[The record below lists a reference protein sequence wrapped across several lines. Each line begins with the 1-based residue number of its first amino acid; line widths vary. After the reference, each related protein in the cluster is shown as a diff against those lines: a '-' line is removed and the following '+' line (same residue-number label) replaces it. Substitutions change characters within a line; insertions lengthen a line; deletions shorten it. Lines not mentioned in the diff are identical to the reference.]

1 MGAVLQR
8 VSTAYLENE
17 DRLRLTG
24 ELADGD
30 TVVFWLTQRLLNRL
44 VPHLTSWLARQAGS
58 FASMASPAIQ
68 SAHHDIVQGF
78 AQQSA
83 RAQLKPEPPV
93 RAASTAAGWR
103 VESVDVAQGEAGVAL
118 TFKGEAGEQ
127 VVMTMTT
134 QPLRQWLSIV
144 YEQVVAA
151 EWPTT
156 AWPAW
161 MQADAPAQALGRSA
175 AVLH

>member
-1 MGAVLQR
+1 MGAALQR
-8 VSTAYLENE
+8 VTTAYVENE

-24 ELADGD
+24 KLADGD
-30 TVVFWLTQRLLNRL
+30 TVVLWLTQRLLSRL
-44 VPHLTSWLARQAGS
+44 VPHLTAWLARQAGS
-58 FASMASPAIQ
+58 FASTVSPAMQ

-83 RAQLKPEPPV
+83 RAQLKPGSPV

-103 VESVDVAQGEAGVAL
+103 VDAVDVAQGEVGVVL

-161 MQADAPAQALGRSA
+161 MEVAASSPQNQPRT

>member
-1 MGAVLQR
+1 MSAALQR
-8 VSTAYLENE
+8 VTTAYVADE

-24 ELADGD
+24 ELSDGD
-30 TVVFWLTQRLLNRL
+30 AVVLWLTQRLLNRL
-44 VPHLTSWLARQAGS
+44 VPHLTAWLARQTGS
-58 FASMASPAIQ
+58 FASTVPPAIQ
-68 SAHHDIVQGF
+68 SAHHNIVQGF

-127 VVMTMTT
+127 AVLTMAA

-144 YEQVVAA
+144 YEQVVRA

-161 MQADAPAQALGRSA
+161 MEAAASPAQNQPRT

>member
-8 VSTAYLENE
+8 VTTAYLENE

-30 TVVFWLTQRLLNRL
+30 TVVCWLTQRLLNRL
-44 VPHLTSWLARQAGS
+44 VPHLTSWLARQAES
-58 FASMASPAIQ
+58 FASTVSPTIQ

-103 VESVDVAQGEAGVAL
+103 VDSVDVAQGEAGVAL
-118 TFKGEAGEQ
+118 TFKSEAGEQ
-127 VVMTMTT
+127 AVLTMAA

-161 MQADAPAQALGRSA
+161 MEAAVSLPQNQPRT